1 MEGVEDIPG
10 TVLAEGV
17 SFDWESFPEYLDVL
31 AAAPK
36 VMDVGAQMPHGVL
49 RFYVM
54 GERGADHA
62 EAPTD
67 AEIAHMGVLLE
78 EALHAGALGLT
89 TSRTIKHRA
98 RDGRLTP
105 GLSAGEPELFG
116 LARAMKRA
124 GRGVI
129 EVNSDFGPG
138 EFDALRSAA
147 AVAQRPLSV
156 LLLQVNNAPDLW
168 RETRAQIHEAR
179 KSGLSVNGQV
189 GCRPI
194 GVMMGLETTAHPFS
208 THPAWTA
215 MDGLSPAAR
224 FERLKRDPQLRRV
237 LVEELPDD
245 EHTRNI
251 GQAFART
258 YVLDDAYD
266 YEPHTSNSLA
276 ARAQAQKRGPWA
288 LALEALMAN
297 EGKGLLT
304 HTFEN
309 YTEGSLE
316 VIREMLVD
324 EATIMGLGD
333 GGAHVCTICDS
344 SSPTFLLTHWAR
356 DRSRGQ
362 QLPLEFLVRK
372 QTRDTAAAYGLQDRG
387 VLAPGYRADLDVI
400 DFERL
405 RLCKPE
411 VVYDLPAGGRRL
423 TQRAQGYRHTFVAGT
438 ETLCDDEHTGAL
450 PGRLLR

>member
-1 MEGVEDIPG
+1 
-10 TVLAEGV
+10 VLAEGV

-179 KSGLSVNGQV
+179 
-189 GCRPI
+189 
-194 GVMMGLETTAHPFS
+194 
-208 THPAWTA
+208 
-215 MDGLSPAAR
+215 
-224 FERLKRDPQLRRV
+224 
-237 LVEELPDD
+237 
-245 EHTRNI
+245 
-251 GQAFART
+251 
-258 YVLDDAYD
+258 
-266 YEPHTSNSLA
+266 
-276 ARAQAQKRGPWA
+276 
-288 LALEALMAN
+288 
-297 EGKGLLT
+297 
-304 HTFEN
+304 
-309 YTEGSLE
+309 
-316 VIREMLVD
+316 
-324 EATIMGLGD
+324 
-333 GGAHVCTICDS
+333 
-344 SSPTFLLTHWAR
+344 
-356 DRSRGQ
+356 
-362 QLPLEFLVRK
+362 
-372 QTRDTAAAYGLQDRG
+372 
-387 VLAPGYRADLDVI
+387 
-400 DFERL
+400 
-405 RLCKPE
+405 
-411 VVYDLPAGGRRL
+411 
-423 TQRAQGYRHTFVAGT
+423 
-438 ETLCDDEHTGAL
+438 
-450 PGRLLR
+450 

>member
-1 MEGVEDIPG
+1 VEDIPG

-17 SFDWESFPEYLDVL
+17 SFDWESFPEYLEVL

-62 EAPTD
+62 EVPND
-67 AEIAHMGVLLE
+67 AEINHMGTLLE
-78 EALHAGALGLT
+78 QALHAGALGLT

-116 LARAMKRA
+116 LAAAMNRA

-138 EFDALRSAA
+138 DFEALRAAA
-147 AVAQRPLSV
+147 AVAKRPLSV

-168 RETRAQIHEAR
+168 RKTRAQIHEAR
-179 KSGLSVNGQV
+179 KSGVAVNGQV

-215 MDGLSPAAR
+215 MDGLSPSAR
-224 FERLKRDPQLRRV
+224 FERLKRDAQLRRV
-237 LVEELPDD
+237 LVEDLPDD
-245 EHTRNI
+245 EHTRSI

-266 YEPHTSNSLA
+266 YEPYTSNSLA
-276 ARAQAQKRGPWA
+276 ARAQLQNRSPWA
-288 LALEALMAN
+288 LALEALMTD

-309 YTEGSLE
+309 YTEGNLE

-356 DRSRGQ
+356 DRKRGP

-372 QTRDTAAAYGLQDRG
+372 QTRDTAAAYGLHDRG
-387 VLAPGYRADLDVI
+387 ILAPGYRADLNVI

-423 TQRAQGYRHTFVAGT
+423 TQRARGYRHMFVAGT
-438 ETLCDDEHTGAL
+438 ETLREDEHTGAL